1 MTAYKQTKQIC
12 WLDGKFTVYFL
23 SVSCLLKQKKINNS
37 KASVP
42 NAAPAS
48 SSLLRSAVEQTAV
61 LVAALSNL

>member
-42 NAAPAS
+42 NAAPPIQLPVKIS
-48 SSLLRSAVEQTAV
+48 SRTDSSAGGCFV
-61 LVAALSNL
+61 